1 MERYI
6 RIAHHPSQWHLGNAY
21 SLATDLL
28 VYRKGFLGHGFPRQF
43 AGSELAHRVFHRMS
57 KLSVCECRL
66 EGLRQRLHIPGLCQQ
81 TMHAILDSLCDAANP
96 ACYDRLIE
104 GDCRHQYSALKIGR
118 ASCRERG

>member
-57 KLSVCECRL
+57 KLSVCEC
-66 EGLRQRLHIPGLCQQ
+66 LRRG
-81 TMHAILDSLCDAANP
+81 ARANP
-96 ACYDRLIE
+96 AAPAITSRVLL
-104 GDCRHQYSALKIGR
+104 CRSLG
-118 ASCRERG
+118 SCANARMRTSSPL